1 MLSSLGLDVFLTVIH
16 SDDDED
22 ETAELQRELEK
33 IKRER
38 AEKREQEV
46 RINFPYPCPRRLA
59 IGGRHVFCMTDMNVR
74 RNEKRPLQKRR
85 SGNMILRLAILS

>member
-1 MLSSLGLDVFLTVIH
+1 MGCSKLDLWQTFLGTQANGLTGY
-16 SDDDED
+16 SDDED

-46 RINFPYPCPRRLA
+46 CFPDKISSHLMCFVL
-59 IGGRHVFCMTDMNVR
+59 
-74 RNEKRPLQKRR
+74 RN
-85 SGNMILRLAILS
+85 

>member
-1 MLSSLGLDVFLTVIH
+1 MDVLSSFDSDSL

-46 RINFPYPCPRRLA
+46 RTSFLPPLRLRRLTA
-59 IGGRHVFCMTDMNVR
+59 EAGTRKGGGR
-74 RNEKRPLQKRR
+74 
-85 SGNMILRLAILS
+85 GG

>member
-1 MLSSLGLDVFLTVIH
+1 MKLLHLEYRADKA

-22 ETAELQRELEK
+22 DTAELQRELEK

-46 RINFPYPCPRRLA
+46 RE
-59 IGGRHVFCMTDMNVR
+59 NVIVLIT
-74 RNEKRPLQKRR
+74 K
-85 SGNMILRLAILS
+85 LRLRPI